1 MTVVF
6 KIGTNVLLGNKDALD
21 LDLMQNLVKEI
32 SKLYEQDYK
41 IVIITSG
48 AVAVGQAVLSKTK
61 ISRSTAA
68 AIGQP
73 MLMRYYTEFFS
84 KNNIKIAQILLSPN
98 SFKNRERYEHLKKT
112 LQELLDNNI
121 IAVINENDPTVLK
134 DTFGDNDSLAAMIA
148 VISNAQKLVF
158 LTDLDG
164 LYSAD
169 PKIDKSAKIIK
180 EVKSVDLEIQKMC
193 SQKTS
198 SLGRGG
204 MLSKLKGAKLAT
216 TCGIEVYIING
227 SKPDNI
233 SRLLIE
239 SQTIGTR
246 FLSQKSEL
254 SERKKWLL
262 IGTISQGKIIVDQ
275 GARAA
280 LENKNSL
287 LAVGV
292 RKIKG
297 NFDKGDFVNI
307 ADSENEIFA
316 FGIVNYNSK
325 ELMELVGLR
334 DKKAI
339 RKAFS
344 KEVVHIDNLT
354 LLK

>member
-1 MTVVF
+1 
-6 KIGTNVLLGNKDALD
+6 
-21 LDLMQNLVKEI
+21 MQKLVQQI
-32 SKLYEQDYK
+32 SQLYNQGHQ
-41 IVIITSG
+41 IIIITSG
-48 AVAVGQAVLSKTK
+48 AVAAGREITGNNSFSRASLAALGQAKLIKS
-61 ISRSTAA
+61 
-68 AIGQP
+68 
-73 MLMRYYTEFFS
+73 YYDFF
-84 KNNIKIAQILLSPN
+84 NEQNIKIAQILLSPN
-98 SFKNRERYEHLKKT
+98 SFKDRPRFDHLKET
-112 LQELLDNNI
+112 LLQLTDNKI
-121 IAVINENDPTVLK
+121 IPIINENDATVLK

-148 VISNAQKLVF
+148 VIAKAQKLLF
-158 LTDLDG
+158 LSDLDG

-198 SLGRGG
+198 TLGRGG

-227 SKPDNI
+227 LKPDNV
-233 SRLLIE
+233 SKLLME
-239 SQTIGTR
+239 NKSIGTR
-246 FLSQKSEL
+246 FLPQKSEL

-262 IGTISQGKIIVDQ
+262 IGTVSQGKIIVDQ

-297 NFDKGDFVNI
+297 DFDKGDFVNI
-307 ADSENEIFA
+307 ADGTGEIFA
-316 FGIVNYNSK
+316 FGIINYDSKKLTQLVN
-325 ELMELVGLR
+325 LR
-334 DKKAI
+334 DKEEI
-339 RKAFS
+339 RKLFP
-344 KEVVHIDNLT
+344 KEVIHIDNLT